1 MLRTKNYLKIGL
13 LCALSVNVA
22 MGASF
27 DCSKAVSSVEKMI
40 CNNVMLSEL
49 DEQLGKQ
56 YKEVLNNAS
65 DTNKIIIKK
74 EQKSWMKDE
83 QKICKT
89 NTCLEI
95 AYRSRISVLKDWIEI
110 ENNPDFEPKLSQGA
124 IMMMIEET
132 QEDIDWVETGYKEE
146 FAQALKITGN
156 EKSAYEY
163 LDNNSKKLKEIRDNF
178 DWQMDRLNDISS
190 EEAMNYKGKVQKVL
204 KK

>member
-1 MLRTKNYLKIGL
+1 MLRNKNYLKIGL

-27 DCSKAVSSVEKMI
+27 DCNKATSSVEKMI

-56 YKEVLNNAS
+56 YKEALNNAS
-65 DTNKIIIKK
+65 DTNKILIKK

-95 AYRSRISVLKDWIEI
+95 AYRSRISALNSWTEI
-110 ENNPDFEPKLSQGA
+110 TNSPDSDPEWSTG
-124 IMMMIEET
+124 IITMILEEA
-132 QEDIDWVETGYKEE
+132 QEDIDWIETGYKEE
-146 FAQALKITGN
+146 FAQALKITGD

-178 DWQMDRLNDISS
+178 TWQMDRLNRIGA
-190 EEAMNYKGKVQKVL
+190 EEAQNYKEKVQKVL
-204 KK
+204 KQ

>member
-1 MLRTKNYLKIGL
+1 MKIKQNLKLGVIPMMLITSMY
-13 LCALSVNVA
+13 
-22 MGASF
+22 GASF
-27 DCSKAVSSVEKMI
+27 DCSKASSSVEKMI

-65 DTNKIIIKK
+65 DDNKILIKK

-89 NTCLEI
+89 NTCLER
-95 AYRSRISVLKDWIEI
+95 AYISRISALKDWTEI
-110 ENNPDFEPKLSQGA
+110 ENSPDSNPKWSHG
-124 IMMMIEET
+124 IMTVILEEA

-146 FAQALKITGN
+146 FRQALKTTGD

-178 DWQMDRLNDISS
+178 DWQMDRLNRISS
-190 EEAMNYKGKVQKVL
+190 EEAMNYKEKVYKIL
-204 KK
+204 K

>member
-1 MLRTKNYLKIGL
+1 MKIKQNLKLGVIPMMLITSMY
-13 LCALSVNVA
+13 
-22 MGASF
+22 GASF
-27 DCSKAVSSVEKMI
+27 DCSKASSSVEKMI

-65 DTNKIIIKK
+65 DDNKILIKK

-89 NTCLEI
+89 NSCLEA
-95 AYRSRISVLKDWIEI
+95 AYTSRISALKSWTEI
-110 ENNPDFEPKLSQGA
+110 ENSPDSNPELSTGV
-124 IMMMIEET
+124 ISLILEEA
-132 QEDIDWVETGYKEE
+132 QEDIDWVKTGYKEE
-146 FAQALKITGN
+146 FTQALKITGD

-178 DWQMDRLNDISS
+178 DWQMDRLNRISS
-190 EEAMNYKGKVQKVL
+190 EEAMNYKEKVYKIL
-204 KK
+204 K